1 VGNTFASTTR
11 RVGNTFSG
19 ATRQASRTFS
29 STRSRLSQSVS
40 RFSQSASNRLGNQVS
55 RVSRNTLSAANRLG
69 SRTLSSA
76 RNFASNS
83 SRRYNNFI
91 TDSYLGARHM
101 QRSRNP
107 FMRAAG
113 HASVGVHR
121 GIAGFNRSVDN
132 AATYWKGVR
141 GPVGRVGQGLV
152 FVGKTFTSPLRA
164 LDHSRTNA
172 QRNAALRDTAVDVG
186 LMLTTGGLGKAAKP
200 ALKALSRTPLGRA
213 SVRQLSQLGRSQMGR
228 AATRQLARLGSTASR
243 ANTAPARA
251 LSRSSAGR
259 ALLRSETQ
267 VRGTLSRINH
277 FGASRTAGRSTTGA
291 GYGHF
296 ERKTSVPNAER
307 LVGST
312 ARQPRFSSFC
322 GHACVSNV
330 NRTLGGRNVSM
341 WDLTR
346 TNPPAANGLEIDEVA
361 GMLNALGHKS
371 RVLEKQNILQIGREV
386 NKSGAPAVLLRE
398 GHFITVDSVQN
409 GMVHFRDPLAGV
421 YRAPLSSF
429 EGTFHSVVVDR

>member
-1 VGNTFASTTR
+1 
-11 RVGNTFSG
+11 
-19 ATRQASRTFS
+19 
-29 STRSRLSQSVS
+29 
-40 RFSQSASNRLGNQVS
+40 
-55 RVSRNTLSAANRLG
+55 
-69 SRTLSSA
+69 
-76 RNFASNS
+76 
-83 SRRYNNFI
+83 
-91 TDSYLGARHM
+91 M

-172 QRNAALRDTAVDVG
+172 QRNAALKDTAVDVG

-200 ALKALSRTPLGRA
+200 ALSALSKTPLGRA
-213 SVRQLSQLGRSQMGR
+213 TVRQLSQLGRSHLGR
-228 AATRQLARLGSTASR
+228 TATRQLARLGSQASR

-259 ALLRSETQ
+259 TLLRNETRL
-267 VRGTLSRINH
+267 RGTLSRVNH
-277 FGASRTAGRSTTGA
+277 FGASRTTGRGTSGA

-307 LVGST
+307 LTGRT
-312 ARQPRFSSFC
+312 ARQPQTSSFC

-330 NRTLGGRNVSM
+330 NRSLGGRNVSM

-346 TNPPAANGLEIDEVA
+346 TNPPAANGLDLDEVS

-371 RVLEKQNILQIGREV
+371 RTVQNQNILQIGNEV
-386 NKSGAPAVLLRE
+386 NKSGAPAVLLRK
-398 GHFITVDSVQN
+398 GHFITVDAVQD
-409 GMVHFRDPLAGV
+409 GMVYFRDPLAGS
-421 YRAPLSSF
+421 YRAPVSSF
-429 EGTFHSVVVDR
+429 EGKFHGVVVDR